1 MEQILQTI
9 KKEKL
14 IKPGDVV
21 GVATSGGSDSMAL
34 LHFLFTH
41 KQELD
46 IDVCAVHI
54 DHALRENSAEDA
66 NFVMDYCKNNGIRA
80 YKFRVD
86 VPKLMEQKKMSVEAA
101 AREARFGVF
110 EALHRKN
117 VVDKIAI
124 AHNQKDQAET
134 ILLNLFRGTGL
145 SGAGGMEFER
155 GGLYIRPMLSTT
167 KTNIM
172 NYIFLNDIPYVTD
185 QTNADNAFS
194 RNFIRNQ
201 ILPLVEERWPGVVEK
216 LVNFG
221 KDCAENDEYI
231 SSLVMDDAVIYEEKT
246 AMVPT
251 SYFLYPNPVVSKMLF
266 KVLGKIGITKDIE
279 RVHIDL
285 IKSLAKNGLNGKKL
299 KLPNKL
305 TVWKEYDYVTLTNK
319 QKQKQ
324 EFSAKWGLGETV
336 VPNFGSIIVRR
347 TQKLAIKEN
356 QLVLDANKVPK
367 DAIWRFRE
375 RGDTFTKFGGGTKKL
390 KDFLIDKKIPSRIR
404 ETLPVLAS
412 GNEILAVAGV
422 EIAQSVQVDDKTKTM
437 YKIITKKC

>member
-155 GGLYIRPMLSTT
+155 GGLYI
-167 KTNIM
+167 
-172 NYIFLNDIPYVTD
+172 D
-185 QTNADNAFS
+185 QCF
-194 RNFIRNQ
+194 Q
-201 ILPLVEERWPGVVEK
+201 QPK
-216 LVNFG
+216 Q
-221 KDCAENDEYI
+221 
-231 SSLVMDDAVIYEEKT
+231 
-246 AMVPT
+246 
-251 SYFLYPNPVVSKMLF
+251 
-266 KVLGKIGITKDIE
+266 
-279 RVHIDL
+279 
-285 IKSLAKNGLNGKKL
+285 
-299 KLPNKL
+299 
-305 TVWKEYDYVTLTNK
+305 TL
-319 QKQKQ
+319 
-324 EFSAKWGLGETV
+324 
-336 VPNFGSIIVRR
+336 
-347 TQKLAIKEN
+347 
-356 QLVLDANKVPK
+356 
-367 DAIWRFRE
+367 
-375 RGDTFTKFGGGTKKL
+375 
-390 KDFLIDKKIPSRIR
+390 
-404 ETLPVLAS
+404 
-412 GNEILAVAGV
+412 
-422 EIAQSVQVDDKTKTM
+422 
-437 YKIITKKC
+437 